1 MEGYKIAPA
10 GEEVNAPGRSHV
22 PMPVTRVLS
31 AAVALARGL
40 LGRFAGRPPDHYR
53 LLVDKTPDLVL
64 TTTREGRILSANEA
78 AALFTGDRLLVGK
91 SLLDRVPEEDRAA
104 FAEQIRAAYD
114 GESRQVEQRLI
125 GAGSTSVG
133 WFLCGCNP
141 LRDEPKGTR
150 EVLVVARDV
159 TARKNDEEAV
169 RRSEERVRQ
178 AHKMDALGRLAAG
191 IAHDFNN
198 LLTIINSYSQFLA
211 KGIEKGTARK
221 EDVDEIRA
229 AVKRAAEL
237 TNRLLAFG
245 RRQPG
250 AQERVIDLNTSVRGV
265 EPMVRRIIDDRI
277 KIETRLA
284 GDGRW
289 VKADPAQIDQV
300 LMILAVN
307 ARDAM
312 PEGGTL
318 TFETAEISA
327 EQALARAVPGLRPGY
342 HVVLTVADTG
352 VGMDSATRSHLFE
365 PFFTT
370 KRKGEGTGLGLATV
384 YSIVH
389 QCGGFIDVDS
399 VPDEGTR
406 FHVYLPAE
414 TAPTTAPA
422 IVHRPSMP
430 VTAVGGVETVLLVE
444 DNQPLRELVQVILK
458 GAGYTVLVAAHGGEA
473 LEVSKHQRGPIHLLI
488 SDLVM
493 PEVGGRELATRLWE
507 TRPDLRVLFMS
518 GYMGD
523 DVMKQAPHG
532 PGIGFI
538 GKPFMPED
546 FIRKVRE
553 CCDGPAPKV
562 ATLPSTLEGPR
573 GVKK

>member
-10 GEEVNAPGRSHV
+10 GAKVNAARRPPV
-22 PMPVTRVLS
+22 AMPLTRAFAS
-31 AAVALARGL
+31 AVALARGVF
-40 LGRFAGRPPDHYR
+40 GRLVGRSPEHYR
-53 LLVDKTPDLVL
+53 LLVEKTPDLVL
-64 TTTREGRILSANEA
+64 TTTRDGRILSANEA
-78 AALFTGDRLLVGK
+78 ATLFTGDGLLVGK
-91 SLLDRVPEEDRAA
+91 SLLERAPEEDRAA
-104 FAEQIRAAYD
+104 FAEQIAAAFD
-114 GESRQVEQRLI
+114 GESRQVEQQLA
-125 GAGSTSVG
+125 GAGGTMG

-141 LRDEPKGTR
+141 LRDDHGTVGR

-159 TARKNDEEAV
+159 TARKQDEQAV
-169 RRSEERVRQ
+169 RRTEERVRQ

-221 EDVDEIRA
+221 EDVEEIRA

-265 EPMVRRIIDDRI
+265 EPMVRRLIDERI
-277 KIETRLA
+277 KIETQLS

-312 PEGGTL
+312 PEGGRL
-318 TFETAEISA
+318 TFETAEVSA

-352 VGMDSATRSHLFE
+352 VGMDDATKSHLYE

-370 KRKGEGTGLGLATV
+370 KRPGEGTGLGLATV

-389 QCGGFIDVDS
+389 QCGGYIDVES
-399 VPDEGTR
+399 APGAGTR
-406 FHVYLPAE
+406 FRIYLPAE
-414 TAPTTAPA
+414 SAPTAAPV
-422 IVHRPSMP
+422 IQHRPSMP
-430 VTAVGGVETVLLVE
+430 VAAVGGVETVLLVE

-473 LEVSKHQRGPIHLLI
+473 LELSKHHRGPIHLLV

-493 PEVGGRELATRLWE
+493 PEVGGRELATKLWE
-507 TRPDLRVLFMS
+507 TRSDLRVLFMS

-523 DVMKQAPHG
+523 DVMRQAPHG

-553 CCDGPAPKV
+553 CCDGPAPTV
-562 ATLPSTLEGPR
+562 ATLPSSLDGPR
-573 GVKK
+573 AVKK